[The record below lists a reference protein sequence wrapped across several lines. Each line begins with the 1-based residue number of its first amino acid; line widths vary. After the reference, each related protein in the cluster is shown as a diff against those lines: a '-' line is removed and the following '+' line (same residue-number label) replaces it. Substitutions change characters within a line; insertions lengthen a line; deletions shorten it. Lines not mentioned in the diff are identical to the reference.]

1 MEIPSTTK
9 QVKIDVGLGQF
20 NINSANW
27 LYNES
32 NLFVCMFDASPRS
45 VECIKGIM
53 SQYAPRI
60 EQQKNGYFIHTVAL
74 GNVETPTTAEFYQM
88 NNDSGT
94 SSLYQPNAAR
104 LGPVQSK
111 IKVELT
117 SLKHFFD
124 TFPWDRFEYIEYLKV
139 DVQGADLDV
148 LKGAGSYLKDR
159 VVYVTAEPEFE
170 EYNGCSH
177 NTAENIT
184 DYMLSQNFI
193 KYDHPRTKDPT
204 FLNLKFIHLRDSIY
218 IHQQ

>member
-1 MEIPSTTK
+1 MDIPEHIK
-9 QVKIDVGLGQF
+9 RIKIDVGLGQF
-20 NINSANW
+20 NINSVNW
-27 LYNES
+27 LDNEY
-32 NLFVCMFDASPRS
+32 NLFVCMFDASPKS
-45 VECIKGIM
+45 VDCIKEVMMKYGP
-53 SQYAPRI
+53 SI
-60 EQQKNGYFIHTVAL
+60 EHRKNSYFIHTVAL
-74 GNVETPTTAEFYQM
+74 GNVETPTTAGFYQM

-94 SSLYQPNAAR
+94 SSLYQPTAHR

-111 IKVELT
+111 ITVDLI

-124 TFPWDRFEYIEYLKV
+124 TFPWNRFEYIEYLKV

-148 LKGAGSYLKDR
+148 LKGAGNYLKDR

-170 EYNGCSH
+170 EYTGCSH
-177 NTAENIT
+177 NTAQNIT

-193 KYDHPRTKDPT
+193 KYDHPKTKDPT